1 MMTDQEKYQAT
12 VEHIQKRLAAVT
24 LVKRDIFAEARSN
37 LYETIQ
43 ERKYQILAVAAEEH
57 ALGLALDE
65 VAPLVAMRRPYG
77 VFLRLLTSQLR
88 DCIVPTTYLEPVESV
103 DAVEAN
109 LPTSCHSCVRLYA
122 YTPIYIYFI
131 YLYIYIKYK
140 YQHIN

>member
-88 DCIVPTTYLEPVESV
+88 DCIVPTTYLEFEL
-103 DAVEAN
+103 DARAGYY
-109 LPTSCHSCVRLYA
+109 TSQLIEFGEKLGAS
-122 YTPIYIYFI
+122 
-131 YLYIYIKYK
+131 
-140 YQHIN
+140 

>member
-1 MMTDQEKYQAT
+1 MLTDQEKYIAT
-12 VEHIQKRLAAVT
+12 VEHIKRKLAAAKAT
-24 LVKRDIFAEARSN
+24 KMHIFAEARAN

-88 DCIVPTTYLEPVESV
+88 DCIVPTTYLEFEL
-103 DAVEAN
+103 DARAGYY
-109 LPTSCHSCVRLYA
+109 TSQL
-122 YTPIYIYFI
+122 IEFGEK
-131 YLYIYIKYK
+131 LGG
-140 YQHIN
+140 Q